1 MGDDAKIERTTMLGR
16 ENSSQKGI
24 NLTSLQNA
32 MISSWN
38 PRNSL
43 KVEKEDC
50 TNILSPTRSQNKEY
64 HMNTLVKLPE
74 QSRKEGIL
82 VEESN
87 RGTESKEQNPVQGHE
102 DSEPLNIDYALDM
115 NLVDIPLNNKQQE
128 DRSEKQKLN
137 LGREI
142 GRD

>member
-1 MGDDAKIERTTMLGR
+1 
-16 ENSSQKGI
+16 
-24 NLTSLQNA
+24 
-32 MISSWN
+32 
-38 PRNSL
+38 
-43 KVEKEDC
+43 
-50 TNILSPTRSQNKEY
+50 
-64 HMNTLVKLPE
+64 MNTLVKLPE